1 MLSLF
6 NAKEAT
12 RRAQKLEEMGKQG
25 EFSGLEQEIESL
37 SGELV
42 TLKSTLQDLI
52 EERVRT

>member
-12 RRAQKLEEMGKQG
+12 RRAHKLEEMGKQG

-42 TLKSTLQDLI
+42 TLKSTLQDLL
-52 EERVRT
+52 EERAS

>member
-1 MLSLF
+1 
-6 NAKEAT
+6 
-12 RRAQKLEEMGKQG
+12 MGKQG

-52 EERVRT
+52 EERAS